1 MFATPLEVV
10 RAKRMALAAYAKWID
25 AKLEPLVEGWVAEGC
40 DAAEISKRLDAYM
53 EEVRE
58 GAARTLRLVT
68 LAALKDGAFG
78 DG

>member
-10 RAKRMALAAYAKWID
+10 RAKRMALAAYRAWID

-40 DAAEISKRLDAYM
+40 DAAEISKRLDVFL
-53 EEVRE
+53 EEVRD

-68 LAALKDGAFG
+68 LAALKEGAF
-78 DG
+78 DE